1 MLHIDLKEG
10 QVSEPFETEYG
21 WHILKI
27 EKIRG
32 QEIDVRHI
40 LLIPEVSNYAL
51 IEAKNK
57 IDLIRKRIVDKELT
71 FEEAAKSFSDEKTTK
86 NNGGVLINPTTGDTR
101 FELTKIDPVL
111 YNQIQRLKDNE
122 ISAPLLEE
130 DRTGNKSYKLIKISN
145 RFDEHV
151 ADYSKDFLKIK
162 DLAMK
167 EKQLSTI
174 QKWMNEKI
182 EETYISVN
190 QDSRDCNFS
199 NKWLKK

>member
-1 MLHIDLKEG
+1 LKEG

-57 IDLIRKRIVDKELT
+57 IDLIRKRLLDKELT

-162 DLAMK
+162 DLALK
-167 EKQLSTI
+167 EKQLGTI

-199 NKWLKK
+199 NKWLKE